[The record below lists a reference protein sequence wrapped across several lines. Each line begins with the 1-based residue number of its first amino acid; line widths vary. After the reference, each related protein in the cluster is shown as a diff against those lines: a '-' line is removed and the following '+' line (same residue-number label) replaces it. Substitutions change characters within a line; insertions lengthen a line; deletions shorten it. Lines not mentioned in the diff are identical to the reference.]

1 MISDVGYGLNSL
13 AHLALLLLLLT
24 VRKPGVAKH
33 LLVLA
38 TAATFLWSTTL
49 ITSLFGPIS
58 LSWLLSADVLKQLAW
73 LLFLAGCIQ
82 TSFSNIFDVLK
93 RPVTLIIIAPAL
105 AALLAPY
112 LLVVNPAWSFL
123 VLIVLSLEVLVLLE
137 VVYRQAGREQWAF
150 KPIIIYLGATNLF
163 EFVTYANA
171 TMVNQVEIGYIAARG
186 YIYFL

>member
-58 LSWLLSADVLKQLAW
+58 LSWLLRADVLKQLAW

-82 TSFSNIFDVLK
+82 TSFSNIFYVLK
-93 RPVTLIIIAPAL
+93 RPVT
-105 AALLAPY
+105 
-112 LLVVNPAWSFL
+112 
-123 VLIVLSLEVLVLLE
+123 
-137 VVYRQAGREQWAF
+137 
-150 KPIIIYLGATNLF
+150 
-163 EFVTYANA
+163 
-171 TMVNQVEIGYIAARG
+171 
-186 YIYFL
+186 

>member
-112 LLVVNPAWSFL
+112 LLVVNPAGAFL
-123 VLIVLSLEVLVLLE
+123 
-137 VVYRQAGREQWAF
+137 Y
-150 KPIIIYLGATNLF
+150 
-163 EFVTYANA
+163 
-171 TMVNQVEIGYIAARG
+171 
-186 YIYFL
+186 